1 MWVYLVNATTD
12 NDLYSIMSFHTNYGW
27 KEINYYPYDQSV
39 SVCANGVCSKAGNG
53 SNLYGETGWHYLN
66 IEVNP
71 ANEDYNVTWGTNY
84 HLDSGSLYDEFTDV
98 NTIRIG
104 PHAKIGR
111 FFSGIAIDNLT
122 LIWDEKYPHGEPY
135 KYTIPTVDYRNSLG
149 DKLYTN
155 NSVAYGILKGAE

>member
-12 NDLYSIMSFHTNYGW
+12 SELYSIMSFNTNSRW
-27 KEINYYPYDQSV
+27 KEIYYYPYYQTV
-39 SVCANGVCSKAGNG
+39 FMYGRAGKG
-53 SNLYGETGWHYLN
+53 IDLYGETGWHYLN

-71 ANEDYNVTWGTNY
+71 ANGEYNVTWGTNY
-84 HLDSGSLYDEFTDV
+84 HLDSESLYDEFTDV

-104 PHAKIGR
+104 PHAKIGK

-135 KYTIPTVDYRNSLG
+135 KYTIPTADYRNNFG
-149 DKLYTN
+149 DRLYTN
-155 NSVAYGILKGAE
+155 NSVAYGILKRDE